1 MDDRIRLRFADPSSA
16 AKALAEPLHYIPLRT
31 SQNEART
38 EPISIQTKA
47 THGKG
52 PTEEISVQLYVK
64 RDPKE
69 DGVQHRTKKML
80 RTNVIVQSRANKYLM
95 RGFEGFHG
103 ELRTLWDKIGHDTT
117 EDTLKK
123 MAQDQ
128 IRDKRTTGRQKGET
142 EKMAVGLLKSADTDM
157 ALETLGSRLKETEEL
172 LEDVRNE
179 LQLTQTGPV
188 ERDNEPITVDAVQVE
203 LNEGMVGGGV
213 NEVSQV
219 TGDIETTLQQ
229 LSEQMK
235 KAYNAMSYL
244 RRKVK
249 AELEEVSEKPVSE
262 GSEFK
267 SEVSEGEGTPE
278 EAQKIEVQI

>member
-103 ELRTLWDKIGHDTT
+103 E
-117 EDTLKK
+117 
-123 MAQDQ
+123 
-128 IRDKRTTGRQKGET
+128 
-142 EKMAVGLLKSADTDM
+142 
-157 ALETLGSRLKETEEL
+157 
-172 LEDVRNE
+172 
-179 LQLTQTGPV
+179 
-188 ERDNEPITVDAVQVE
+188 
-203 LNEGMVGGGV
+203 
-213 NEVSQV
+213 
-219 TGDIETTLQQ
+219 
-229 LSEQMK
+229 
-235 KAYNAMSYL
+235 
-244 RRKVK
+244 
-249 AELEEVSEKPVSE
+249 
-262 GSEFK
+262 
-267 SEVSEGEGTPE
+267 
-278 EAQKIEVQI
+278 